1 MYAYHIKILL
11 STGVKQK
18 RCRLTDHKIGQLGQ
32 LTLTRLVLIRHL
44 DVKSAIVNYYKK
56 YNHKEIPVSLVGKH
70 IDAHCTK
77 CKRLLTHIVMYEVD
91 GKVKKVKCKTCGSE
105 HMYRTATQQKKTNDL
120 MARSRQEKRGKTVP
134 KSRMPV
140 NDAPIQ
146 WELKYSEMNQESLV
160 KDYRIQDIYKS
171 GEVIRHNLFGLGFVG
186 RVSFTSM
193 EVLFKDVM
201 RRMVMNIKK

>member
-1 MYAYHIKILL
+1 M
-11 STGVKQK
+11 
-18 RCRLTDHKIGQLGQ
+18 
-32 LTLTRLVLIRHL
+32 
-44 DVKSAIVNYYKK
+44 KSAIVNHYKK
-56 YNHKEIPVSLVGKH
+56 YNHKEIPVSLVGKY

-77 CKRLLTHIVMYEVD
+77 CKRLLAHVVMYEVD

-105 HMYRTATQQKKTNDL
+105 HIYRTATQQQKINDL
-120 MARSRQEKRGKTVP
+120 AARPRQEKRGKTAS

-146 WELKYSEMNQESLV
+146 WELKHSEMRLDKPV

-193 EVLFKDVM
+193 EVLFQDAM
-201 RRMVMNIKK
+201 RRMAMNVKK